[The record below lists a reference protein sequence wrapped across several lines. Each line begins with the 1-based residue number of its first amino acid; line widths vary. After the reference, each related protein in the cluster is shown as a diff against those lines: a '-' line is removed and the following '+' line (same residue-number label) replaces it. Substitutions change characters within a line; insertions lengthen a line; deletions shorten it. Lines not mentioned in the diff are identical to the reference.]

1 MALYWGVFPIKMPA
15 FETVDEMLTS
25 AGATVR
31 KSGFIKKGDTVII
44 TSGAHGRK
52 DDITR
57 LVEVRQV

>member
-1 MALYWGVFPIKMPA
+1 MPS
-15 FETVDEMLTS
+15 FETVDEMLAS

-31 KSGFIKKGDTVII
+31 KSGFIKKGDTVVI